1 MLTMLA
7 TALLIGAPAKAP
19 GVAVIDLKAVHGI
32 ESSLAEVL
40 NEVLLASLKETGYFS
55 SVLGGSDMAAMVDM
69 EQQKASLGCD
79 DTSCLAELGGA
90 LGVPYLVSS
99 SLSKVGGQFVFTLK
113 ILAVEEAKVAVRK
126 VQMVKDEAAL
136 IPTIQEIV
144 PKTVAQLGQAAPKAQ
159 VVAAPKAVV
168 PSEPSTAPTAVPQ
181 ARALSKQPAQSR
193 KFGLVTGLTGFAA
206 AGGGLALLLSVAE
219 EFHEQK
225 SDPNYDLEGA
235 RSSQSL
241 AQGLI
246 VGGVSVAGI
255 GAVMAVM
262 AWP

>member
-1 MLTMLA
+1 M
-7 TALLIGAPAKAP
+7 
-19 GVAVIDLKAVHGI
+19 
-32 ESSLAEVL
+32 
-40 NEVLLASLKETGYFS
+40 
-55 SVLGGSDMAAMVDM
+55 
-69 EQQKASLGCD
+69 
-79 DTSCLAELGGA
+79 
-90 LGVPYLVSS
+90 
-99 SLSKVGGQFVFTLK
+99 
-113 ILAVEEAKVAVRK
+113 
-126 VQMVKDEAAL
+126 
-136 IPTIQEIV
+136 
-144 PKTVAQLGQAAPKAQ
+144 AQLGQSAPKAQ

-193 KFGLVTGLTGFAA
+193 KFGLVTGVTGLAA

-246 VGGVSVAGI
+246 VGGASVAGI
-255 GAVMAVM
+255 GALMAVM